1 MKLPLALA
9 PLIFASLTATAPM
22 ALAAGVADQIS
33 VVDPYVRMAP
43 PGAKTTGAFMVIK
56 NAGDKDT
63 QLVKANTTVANVT
76 ELHNH
81 INDNGVMRMRQVK
94 EIAVPAKGE
103 AQLKPGGYHVMLID
117 MKSALKDGE
126 HVVITLGFADGSNKE
141 VHAIVKK
148 PMTEMPKGPMGGGMG
163 DMDHSKMKH

>member
-1 MKLPLALA
+1 MKNVFPLAI
-9 PLIFASLTATAPM
+9 LILASLATPPSF
-22 ALAAGVADQIS
+22 AAGAADQIS
-33 VVDPYVRMAP
+33 VVDPYVRLAP
-43 PGAKTTGAFMVIK
+43 PGAKVTGAFMTIK

-63 QLVKANTTVANVT
+63 QVVKADSTVASAT

-94 EIAVPAKGE
+94 EIVVPAKGE

-117 MKSALKDGE
+117 MKSALKEGE
-126 HVVITLGFADGSNKE
+126 HVVITLGFADGSSKE

-148 PMTEMPKGPMGGGMG
+148 PMTEMPAGGTGGMG
-163 DMDHSKMKH
+163 NMDHSKMKH

>member
-1 MKLPLALA
+1 MEQDMKLSLSLATLA
-9 PLIFASLTATAPM
+9 IAGLTAIAAP
-22 ALAAGVADQIS
+22 ASAAGVADQIS

-43 PGAKTTGAFMVIK
+43 PGAKATGAFMAIR

-63 QLVKANTTVANVT
+63 QLVSAASAAAKIV

-81 INDNGVMRMRQVK
+81 INDGGVMRMRQVK

-117 MKSALKDGE
+117 MNAPLKEGD
-126 HVVITLGFADGSNKE
+126 HVVLTLGFADGSNKE
-141 VHAIVKK
+141 VHATVKK
-148 PMTEMPKGPMGGGMG
+148 PMAEMPMGGMG
-163 DMDHSKMKH
+163 GMDHSKMKH

>member
-1 MKLPLALA
+1 MNKHFALTLLLAASVVA
-9 PLIFASLTATAPM
+9 PV
-22 ALAAGVADQIS
+22 LAAGVADQIS
-33 VVDPYVRMAP
+33 VADPYVRMAP

-63 QLVKANTTVANVT
+63 QLVSANAQVANIT

-103 AQLKPGGYHVMLID
+103 AVLKPGSYHVMLID
-117 MKSALKDGE
+117 MKAPLNEGD
-126 HVVITLGFADGSNKE
+126 HVVIKLGFGDGSSKE
-141 VHAIVKK
+141 VHAPVTKSMIG
-148 PMTEMPKGPMGGGMG
+148 MPAT
-163 DMDHSKMKH
+163 MDHSKMKH